1 MLFYFKFSKKVC
13 SINFCFYF
21 KRDFAYV
28 ARDKQTKIHMC
39 HVFRCDSAPAKD
51 IANSLRDT
59 CRKIINEKKLLKETS
74 STTKRTVLKRPNF
87 IPEMLDE
94 KKDFSRYKSVSCNNN
109 SEFKTSIPKSQT
121 QADDMNFI
129 SPMDEP
135 KKTIKCKYL
144 GN

>member
-1 MLFYFKFSKKVC
+1 MKQYSSSVFFLL
-13 SINFCFYF
+13 IH
-21 KRDFAYV
+21 RDFAYV

-59 CRKIINEKKLLKETS
+59 CRKIINEKKLLKETI
-74 STTKRTVLKRPNF
+74 STTKRTLPKRPSF
-87 IPEMLDE
+87 LPEIINE
-94 KKDFSRYKSVSCNNN
+94 KNDFSRFKSISCNNN
-109 SEFKTSIPKSQT
+109 TEFKTSIPKSQT
-121 QADDMNFI
+121 QTDDMKFI

-144 GN
+144 GNE